1 MNIDFNI
8 INNMIN
14 INTKK
19 QITGVFVY
27 IIGFLGSGKLST
39 AIELSN
45 MIDALIVNSNFSN
58 NIQIRS
64 IYDNIFEHDQIPKEV
79 QDRMYNIA
87 QIMLQAIEAYPIH
100 SKNYIFIDELM
111 KNSDYNMKMYN
122 SVVELSKRM
131 NTIIL
136 PIVLKCDL
144 PTLQKRIKLKRQREN
159 KKVTSIN
166 SIIEKFRAHN
176 LFIPPNAI
184 EIENSNMS
192 IREVA
197 EEITRQIYR
206 LSQIDRVYAKG

>member
-1 MNIDFNI
+1 
-8 INNMIN
+8 MIN